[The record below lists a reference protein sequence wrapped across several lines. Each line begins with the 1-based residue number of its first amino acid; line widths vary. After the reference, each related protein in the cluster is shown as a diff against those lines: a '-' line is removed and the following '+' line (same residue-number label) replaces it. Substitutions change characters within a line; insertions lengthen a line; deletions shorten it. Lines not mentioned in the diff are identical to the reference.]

1 MQTCGKPYFLCEKG
15 VNSSENQGNM
25 YLWAMKP
32 SIKLPIEDFDYHL
45 PDQSIAYTPASN
57 RSDSKLLVWNKEIV
71 AESTYNH
78 IASFMPEKG
87 ALYFNN
93 SKVIAARIHFQKANN
108 STIEIFCL
116 EPSNNYQP
124 ISMAMQATQK
134 VEWICLVG
142 GAKKWKED
150 YLEKEFEIIQPS
162 INGEN
167 LGENI
172 GEDKV
177 ENKPIKNTN
186 NSITIIVKA
195 KKIKSIDGKFLI
207 EFSWDNETISFSE
220 IIEHIGSIPLPPYIQ
235 RATTEE
241 DKDRYQTTYAKEE
254 GSVAAPTAGL
264 HFNAAIFES
273 LAQKKCSTD
282 FISLHVGAGTFM
294 PVKTAAITDHEMHA
308 EVFEI
313 TKATLIHLIEIA
325 NQKELNPSNYTPVIA
340 VGTTTLRT
348 IESLYWLGVKLI
360 NNERLQ
366 ENKDLHLMQWDAYA
380 SNLSAE
386 NESTENESNSDSSN
400 NTNDDTTI
408 DNNNSITVKEALS
421 TLLSWMQSHQMDPL
435 ITSTQLMIVP
445 GYKFKIANGLVTN
458 FHQPKSTLLLIIA
471 AITGDKW
478 KSIYQH
484 AIDNQYRFL
493 SYGDGCFFTINA

>member
-1 MQTCGKPYFLCEKG
+1 
-15 VNSSENQGNM
+15 
-25 YLWAMKP
+25 MKP
-32 SIKLPIEDFDYHL
+32 PISLPIQDFDYDL
-45 PDQSIAYTPASN
+45 PDQSIAFTPATN
-57 RSDSKLLVWNKEIV
+57 RSDSKLLVWDKEII

-78 IASFMPEKG
+78 IASFIPEKA

-116 EPSNNYQP
+116 EPSDKFQP

-150 YLEKEFEIIQPS
+150 YLEKEFELIRPS
-162 INGEN
+162 NNEKDNNNDGVAI
-167 LGENI
+167 
-172 GEDKV
+172 KV
-177 ENKPIKNTN
+177 R
-186 NSITIIVKA
+186 A

-207 EFSWDNETISFSE
+207 EFSWDNDTISFSE

-235 RATTEE
+235 RATTQE

-264 HFNAAIFES
+264 HFNDAIFES
-273 LAQKKCSTD
+273 LAAKKCSTH

-294 PVKTAAITDHEMHA
+294 PVKTAHITDHEMHT

-313 TKATLIHLIEIA
+313 TTATLTHLIEIEK
-325 NQKELNPSNYTPVIA
+325 QKELNPAQYIPVIA

-348 IESLYWLGVKLI
+348 IETLYWLGVKLI
-360 NNERLQ
+360 RNPSLH
-366 ENKDLHLMQWDAYA
+366 ENKDLHLMQWDDYVT
-380 SNLSAE
+380 N
-386 NESTENESNSDSSN
+386 NEGNYETNNESNNNSN
-400 NTNDDTTI
+400 N
-408 DNNNSITVKEALS
+408 NNNSDANGSIPAKDALG
-421 TLLSWMQSHQMDPL
+421 TLLSWMQSHQMHSL
-435 ITSTQLMIVP
+435 VTSTQLMIVP
-445 GYKFKIANGLVTN
+445 GYSFKIANGLVTN

-471 AITGDKW
+471 AITGDHW

-484 AIDNQYRFL
+484 AIENQYRFL
-493 SYGDGCFFTINA
+493 SYGDGCFFKINE

>member
-1 MQTCGKPYFLCEKG
+1 VQTCGKPYFLCEKG
-15 VNSSENQGNM
+15 VNSTENQGKM

-32 SIKLPIEDFDYHL
+32 SINLPIEDFDYHL
-45 PDQSIAYTPASN
+45 PDQSIAYSPATN
-57 RSDSKLLVWNKEIV
+57 RSDSKLLVWNKKII

-78 IASFMPEKG
+78 IASFIPEKA

-124 ISMAMQATQK
+124 ISVAMQASQK

-186 NSITIIVKA
+186 NSITIKVKA

-207 EFSWDNETISFSE
+207 EFSWDNDNISFSE

-241 DKDRYQTTYAKEE
+241 DKDRYQTTYAKQE

-264 HFNAAIFES
+264 HFNTAIFES

-294 PVKTAAITDHEMHA
+294 PVKTAHITDHEMHA

-313 TKATLIHLIEIA
+313 TTATLNHLIEIA
-325 NQKELNPSNYTPVIA
+325 NQKELNPTNYTPVIA

-380 SNLSAE
+380 SNLRVE
-386 NESTENESNSDSSN
+386 NKSTENESNSGTSN

-408 DNNNSITVKEALS
+408 DNNITVKNALS
-421 TLLSWMQSHQMDPL
+421 TLLSWMQSHQMHQL

-445 GYKFKIANGLVTN
+445 GYSFKIANGLVTN

-471 AITGDKW
+471 AITKDHW

-484 AIDNQYRFL
+484 AIENQYRFL
-493 SYGDGCFFTINA
+493 SYGDGCFFTIND

>member
-1 MQTCGKPYFLCEKG
+1 M
-15 VNSSENQGNM
+15 NSSENQGNM

-78 IASFMPEKG
+78 IASFMPERA

-162 INGEN
+162 NNGK
-167 LGENI
+167 
-172 GEDKV
+172 DKIAANNNNDNDNSSNNNNNNNGV
-177 ENKPIKNTN
+177 AIK
-186 NSITIIVKA
+186 VRA

-207 EFSWDNETISFSE
+207 EFSWNNDTISFSE

-241 DKDRYQTTYAKEE
+241 DKDRYQTTYAKQE

-313 TKATLIHLIEIA
+313 TKATLTHLIEMA
-325 NQKELNPSNYTPVIA
+325 NQKELNPTHYTPVIA

-366 ENKDLHLMQWDAYA
+366 ENKELHLMQWDAYA
-380 SNLSAE
+380 SNLRA
-386 NESTENESNSDSSN
+386 ENESNSGTSN
-400 NTNDDTTI
+400 NTKDDTTI

-421 TLLSWMQSHQMDPL
+421 TLLSWMQSHQMNQL

-445 GYKFKIANGLVTN
+445 GYTFKIANGLVTN

-484 AIDNQYRFL
+484 AIGNQYRFL
-493 SYGDGCFFTINA
+493 SYGDGCFFTINEKG

>member
-1 MQTCGKPYFLCEKG
+1 
-15 VNSSENQGNM
+15 
-25 YLWAMKP
+25 MKP
-32 SIKLPIEDFDYHL
+32 PISLPLQDFDYEL
-45 PDQSIAYTPASN
+45 PDQSIAYTPAAN
-57 RSDSKLLVWNKEIV
+57 RSDSKLLVWDKEII

-78 IASFMPEKG
+78 IAKFIPEKA
-87 ALYFNN
+87 ALFFNN

-162 INGEN
+162 
-167 LGENI
+167 
-172 GEDKV
+172 KH
-177 ENKPIKNTN
+177 TN
-186 NSITIIVKA
+186 NSITIKVKA

-207 EFSWDNETISFSE
+207 EFSWDNDTISFSE

-235 RATTEE
+235 RATTQE

-264 HFNAAIFES
+264 HFNEAVFES
-273 LAQKKCSTD
+273 LAKKKCSTH

-294 PVKTAAITDHEMHA
+294 PVKTDKITDHEMHA

-313 TKATLIHLIEIA
+313 TTATLTDLIDIA
-325 NQKELNPSNYTPVIA
+325 KQKEINPAQYTPVIV

-348 IESLYWLGVKLI
+348 LETLYWLGVKLI
-360 NNERLQ
+360 RNPNLYES
-366 ENKDLHLMQWDAYA
+366 KDLHLVQWDAY
-380 SNLSAE
+380 
-386 NESTENESNSDSSN
+386 ESNNDTNNDSKP
-400 NTNDDTTI
+400 
-408 DNNNSITVKEALS
+408 SIAVKDALYK
-421 TLLSWMQSHQMDPL
+421 LLSWMQSHQMKQL

-445 GYKFKIANGLVTN
+445 GYTFKIANGLVTN

-484 AIDNQYRFL
+484 AIDKQYRFL
-493 SYGDGCFFTINA
+493 SYGDGCFFIINE

>member
-1 MQTCGKPYFLCEKG
+1 MQTCGKPYFLCEKE

-45 PDQSIAYTPASN
+45 PDQSIAYTPATN
-57 RSDSKLLVWNKEIV
+57 RSDSKLLVWDKEII

-78 IASFMPEKG
+78 IASFIPEKA

-116 EPSNNYQP
+116 EPSAAYQP

-142 GAKKWKED
+142 GVKKWKED
-150 YLEKEFEIIQPS
+150 FLEKEFEIFQKS

-167 LGENI
+167 IGKNI
-172 GEDKV
+172 TEPKV
-177 ENKPIKNTN
+177 VNKPTKNTN
-186 NSITIIVKA
+186 NSITIKVKA
-195 KKIKSIDGKFLI
+195 KKIKSLEGKFLI
-207 EFSWDNETISFSE
+207 EFSWDNDIISFSE

-235 RATTEE
+235 RATTQE

-264 HFNAAIFES
+264 HFNDAIFES
-273 LAQKKCSTD
+273 LTEKKCSTH

-294 PVKTAAITDHEMHA
+294 PVKTDDITDHEMHA

-313 TKATLIHLIEIA
+313 TTTTLIHLIEIA
-325 NQKELNPSNYTPVIA
+325 NQKELNPANYTPVIA

-348 IESLYWLGVKLI
+348 LETLYWLGVKLI
-360 NNERLQ
+360 SNPMLQ
-366 ENKDLHLMQWDAYA
+366 EIKDLRLVQWDAYDT
-380 SNLSAE
+380 N
-386 NESTENESNSDSSN
+386 NNSD
-400 NTNDDTTI
+400 TNH
-408 DNNNSITVKEALS
+408 SITVKESLS
-421 TLLSWMQSHQMDPL
+421 TLLSWMQSHQMHSL
-435 ITSTQLMIVP
+435 VTSTQLMIVP
-445 GYKFKIANGLVTN
+445 GYSFKIANGLVTN

-478 KSIYQH
+478 KNIYQH
-484 AIDNQYRFL
+484 AIDNDYRFL
-493 SYGDGCFFTINA
+493 SYGDGCYFKIN

>member
-1 MQTCGKPYFLCEKG
+1 M
-15 VNSSENQGNM
+15 NSSENEDKM

-32 SIKLPIEDFDYHL
+32 SVKLPIEDFDYHL

-57 RSDSKLLVWNKEIV
+57 RSDSKLLVWNKEII

-78 IASFMPEKG
+78 IASFMPEKA

-93 SKVIAARIHFQKANN
+93 SKVIAARIHFQKANDT
-108 STIEIFCL
+108 TIEIFCL

-150 YLEKEFEIIQPS
+150 YLEKEFELIRPS
-162 INGEN
+162 NNGKYKIAPNNINDN
-167 LGENI
+167 NN
-172 GEDKV
+172 DKD
-177 ENKPIKNTN
+177 NTN
-186 NSITIIVKA
+186 GITIKVRA

-207 EFSWDNETISFSE
+207 EFSWDNENISFSE

-241 DKDRYQTTYAKEE
+241 DKDRYQTTYAKQE

-264 HFNAAIFES
+264 HFNSAIFES

-294 PVKTAAITDHEMHA
+294 PVKTAHITDHEMHA

-313 TKATLIHLIEIA
+313 TTATLIHLIEIA
-325 NQKELNPSNYTPVIA
+325 KQKELNPTYYTPVIA

-348 IESLYWLGVKLI
+348 LETLYWLGVKLI
-360 NNERLQ
+360 NNEKLK
-366 ENKDLHLMQWDAYA
+366 ENKDLHLMQWDAYDA
-380 SNLSAE
+380 SHDAE
-386 NESTENESNSDSSN
+386 NSTNNDKNNISNNN
-400 NTNDDTTI
+400 NTNNDIIKDAKP
-408 DNNNSITVKEALS
+408 SITVKDALG
-421 TLLSWMQSHQMDPL
+421 TLIGWMQSHQMNQL

-445 GYKFKIANGLVTN
+445 GYTFKIANGLVTN

-471 AITGDKW
+471 AITGDEW
-478 KSIYQH
+478 KNIYKH
-484 AIDNQYRFL
+484 AVENEYRFL
-493 SYGDGCFFTINA
+493 SYGDGCFFTIN

>member
-1 MQTCGKPYFLCEKG
+1 MQTCGKAYFLCEKE

-32 SIKLPIEDFDYHL
+32 PISLPIQDFDYDL
-45 PDQSIAYTPASN
+45 PDQSIAYTPASH
-57 RSDSKLLVWNKEIV
+57 RSDSKLLVWDKEII

-78 IASFMPEKG
+78 IANFIPQKA
-87 ALYFNN
+87 ALFFNN

-116 EPSNNYQP
+116 EPSINYQP
-124 ISMAMQATQK
+124 ISIAMQATRK

-150 YLEKEFEIIQPS
+150 FLEKEFEIIQAS
-162 INGEN
+162 NNNNGVT
-167 LGENI
+167 I
-172 GEDKV
+172 KV
-177 ENKPIKNTN
+177 R
-186 NSITIIVKA
+186 A
-195 KKIKSIDGKFLI
+195 KKIKSLEGKFLI
-207 EFSWDNETISFSE
+207 EFSWDNDSISFSK

-264 HFNAAIFES
+264 HFNDAIFES
-273 LAQKKCSTD
+273 LAEKKCSIN

-294 PVKTAAITDHEMHA
+294 PVKTDNITDHEMHA

-313 TKATLIHLIEIA
+313 NITTLTDLIAIA
-325 NQKELNPSNYTPVIA
+325 KQKELNPSQYTPVIA
-340 VGTTTLRT
+340 VGTTSLRT
-348 IESLYWLGVKLI
+348 LETLYWLGVKLI
-360 NNERLQ
+360 LNPNPE
-366 ENKDLHLMQWDAYA
+366 ENKDLHLVQWDAYVA
-380 SNLSAE
+380 NHELK
-386 NESTENESNSDSSN
+386 SDAN
-400 NTNDDTTI
+400 R
-408 DNNNSITVKEALS
+408 SITVKDALE
-421 TLLSWMQSHQMDPL
+421 TLRSWMQSHQMHSL

-445 GYKFKIANGLVTN
+445 GYNFKIVNGLVTN

-478 KSIYQH
+478 KTIYQH

-493 SYGDGCFFTINA
+493 SYGDGCYFAINE

>member
-1 MQTCGKPYFLCEKG
+1 VYTCGKPYFLCEKG

-25 YLWAMKP
+25 YLYAMKP

-45 PDQSIAYTPASN
+45 PDQSIAYTPAAN
-57 RSDSKLLVWNKEIV
+57 RSDSKLLVWDKEII

-78 IASFMPEKG
+78 IARFIPEKA

-93 SKVIAARIHFQKANN
+93 SKVIAARIHFQKANDT
-108 STIEIFCL
+108 TIEIFCL

-150 YLEKEFEIIQPS
+150 YLEKEFELIRPS
-162 INGEN
+162 NNGKDKIAPNNINDNNNNNGF
-167 LGENI
+167 
-172 GEDKV
+172 
-177 ENKPIKNTN
+177 PIK
-186 NSITIIVKA
+186 VRA

-207 EFSWDNETISFSE
+207 EFSWDNENISFSE

-241 DKDRYQTTYAKEE
+241 DKDRYQTTYAKQE

-273 LAQKKCSTD
+273 LAQKKCSTE

-294 PVKTAAITDHEMHA
+294 PVKTAHITDHEMHA

-313 TKATLIHLIEIA
+313 TTATLIHLIEIA
-325 NQKELNPSNYTPVIA
+325 NQKELNSEAYTPVIA

-348 IESLYWLGVKLI
+348 LETLYWLGVKLI
-360 NNERLQ
+360 NNEKLK
-366 ENKDLHLMQWDAYA
+366 ENKDLHLMQWDAYDA
-380 SNLSAE
+380 SHASDN
-386 NESTENESNSDSSN
+386 STNNDKNNISNNN
-400 NTNDDTTI
+400 NTNNDIIKDAKP
-408 DNNNSITVKEALS
+408 SITVKDALG
-421 TLLSWMQSHQMDPL
+421 TLLGWMQSHQMNQL

-445 GYKFKIANGLVTN
+445 GYTFKIANGLVTN

-471 AITGDKW
+471 AITGDHW
-478 KSIYQH
+478 KNIYQH
-484 AIDNQYRFL
+484 AIENQYRFL
-493 SYGDGCFFTINA
+493 SYGDGCFFTINEKD

>member
-1 MQTCGKPYFLCEKG
+1 MQTCGKAYFLCEKE

-32 SIKLPIEDFDYHL
+32 PISLPIQDFDYDL
-45 PDQSIAYTPASN
+45 PDQSIAYTPASH
-57 RSDSKLLVWNKEIV
+57 RSDSKLLVWDKEII

-78 IASFMPEKG
+78 IANFIPQKA
-87 ALYFNN
+87 ALFFNN

-116 EPSNNYQP
+116 EPSINYQP
-124 ISMAMQATQK
+124 ISIAMQATRK

-150 YLEKEFEIIQPS
+150 FLEKEFEIIQAS
-162 INGEN
+162 NNNNGVT
-167 LGENI
+167 I
-172 GEDKV
+172 KV
-177 ENKPIKNTN
+177 R
-186 NSITIIVKA
+186 A
-195 KKIKSIDGKFLI
+195 KKIKTIEGKFLI
-207 EFSWDNETISFSE
+207 EFSWDNDSISFSK

-264 HFNAAIFES
+264 HFNDAIFES
-273 LAQKKCSTD
+273 LAEKKCSIN

-294 PVKTAAITDHEMHA
+294 PVKTDNITDHEMHA

-313 TKATLIHLIEIA
+313 NITTLTDLIAIA
-325 NQKELNPSNYTPVIA
+325 KQKELNPSQYTPVIA
-340 VGTTTLRT
+340 VGTTSLRT
-348 IESLYWLGVKLI
+348 LETLYWLGVKLI
-360 NNERLQ
+360 LNPSLE
-366 ENKDLHLMQWDAYA
+366 ENKDLHLVQWDAYVT
-380 SNLSAE
+380 N
-386 NESTENESNSDSSN
+386 NELKSDAN
-400 NTNDDTTI
+400 R
-408 DNNNSITVKEALS
+408 SITVKDALE
-421 TLLSWMQSHQMDPL
+421 TLRSWMQSHQMHSL

-445 GYKFKIANGLVTN
+445 GYNFKIVNGLVTN

-478 KSIYQH
+478 KTIYQH

-493 SYGDGCFFTINA
+493 SYGDGCYFAINE

>member
-1 MQTCGKPYFLCEKG
+1 MQTCGKAYFLCEKE

-32 SIKLPIEDFDYHL
+32 PISLPIQDFDYDL
-45 PDQSIAYTPASN
+45 PDQSIAYTPATN
-57 RSDSKLLVWNKEIV
+57 RSDSKLLVWDKEII

-78 IASFMPEKG
+78 IAKFIPEKA
-87 ALYFNN
+87 ALFFNN
-93 SKVIAARIHFQKANN
+93 SKVIAARIHFHKANN

-116 EPSNNYQP
+116 EPSAAYQP
-124 ISMAMQATQK
+124 IAMAMQATQK

-150 YLEKEFEIIQPS
+150 FLEKEFEIFQKS

-167 LGENI
+167 IGKDKLAENNNGVTI
-172 GEDKV
+172 KV
-177 ENKPIKNTN
+177 R
-186 NSITIIVKA
+186 A
-195 KKIKSIDGKFLI
+195 KKIKSLDGKFLI
-207 EFSWDNETISFSE
+207 EFSWDNDIISFSE

-235 RATTEE
+235 RATTQE

-264 HFNAAIFES
+264 HFNDAIFES
-273 LAQKKCSTD
+273 LTEKKCSTN

-294 PVKTAAITDHEMHA
+294 PVKTDDITDHEMHA

-313 TKATLIHLIEIA
+313 TTTTLTDLIEIA
-325 NQKELNPSNYTPVIA
+325 KQKELNPAQYTPVIA

-348 IESLYWLGVKLI
+348 LETLYWLGVKLI
-360 NNERLQ
+360 HNPSLH
-366 ENKDLHLMQWDAYA
+366 ENKDLHLVQWDAYVT
-380 SNLSAE
+380 N
-386 NESTENESNSDSSN
+386 NEWDYETNSSSSN
-400 NTNDDTTI
+400 NTNHDHTI
-408 DNNNSITVKEALS
+408 DTNNSIPVKDALG
-421 TLLSWMQSHQMDPL
+421 TLLSWMQSHQMHSL

-445 GYKFKIANGLVTN
+445 GYSFKIANGLVTN

-478 KSIYQH
+478 KNIYQH
-484 AIDNQYRFL
+484 AIEHQYRFL
-493 SYGDGCFFTINA
+493 SYGDGCYFAIN

>member
-1 MQTCGKPYFLCEKG
+1 MQTCGKAYFLCEKE

-32 SIKLPIEDFDYHL
+32 PISLPIQDFDYDL
-45 PDQSIAYTPASN
+45 PDQSIAYTPAAN
-57 RSDSKLLVWNKEIV
+57 RSDSKLLVWDKEII

-78 IASFMPEKG
+78 IAKFIPEKA

-124 ISMAMQATQK
+124 ISVAMQATQK

-150 YLEKEFEIIQPS
+150 YLEKEFELITPL
-162 INGEN
+162 NN
-167 LGENI
+167 
-172 GEDKV
+172 DKD
-177 ENKPIKNTN
+177 KIATN
-186 NSITIIVKA
+186 NNNDNNNRVAIKVRA

-207 EFSWDNETISFSE
+207 EFSWNNDSISFSE
-220 IIEHIGSIPLPPYIQ
+220 IIEHIGNIPLPPYIQ

-241 DKDRYQTTYAKEE
+241 DKDRYQTTYAKHE

-273 LAQKKCSTD
+273 LTEKKCSTD

-325 NQKELNPSNYTPVIA
+325 NKKELNPINYTPVIA

-360 NNERLQ
+360 NNEKLQ
-366 ENKDLHLMQWDAYA
+366 ENKDLHLMQWDAY
-380 SNLSAE
+380 
-386 NESTENESNSDSSN
+386 
-400 NTNDDTTI
+400 
-408 DNNNSITVKEALS
+408 DNNNNDNSRQTITVKEALS
-421 TLLSWMQSHQMDPL
+421 TLLSWMQSHQMTQL

-445 GYKFKIANGLVTN
+445 GYIFKIANGLVTN

-471 AITGDKW
+471 AITGNKW

-493 SYGDGCFFTINA
+493 SYGDGCYFAINE

>member
-1 MQTCGKPYFLCEKG
+1 MQTCGKAYFLCEKE

-32 SIKLPIEDFDYHL
+32 PISLPIQDFDYDL
-45 PDQSIAYTPASN
+45 PDQSIAFTPATN
-57 RSDSKLLVWNKEIV
+57 RSDSKLLVWDKEMI

-78 IASFMPEKG
+78 IAKFVPQKA
-87 ALYFNN
+87 ALFFNN

-124 ISMAMQATQK
+124 ISMAMQAMQK

-150 YLEKEFEIIQPS
+150 YLEKEFELITPS
-162 INGEN
+162 NNNNGVTV
-167 LGENI
+167 
-172 GEDKV
+172 KV
-177 ENKPIKNTN
+177 C
-186 NSITIIVKA
+186 A

-207 EFSWDNETISFSE
+207 EFSWDNDKISFSE

-241 DKDRYQTTYAKEE
+241 DKDRYQTTYAKQE

-294 PVKTAAITDHEMHA
+294 PVKTAHITDHEMHA

-313 TKATLIHLIEIA
+313 TTATLNHLIEIV
-325 NQKELNPSNYTPVIA
+325 NQKELNPTNYTPVIA

-360 NNERLQ
+360 NNEKLQ
-366 ENKDLHLMQWDAYA
+366 ENKDLHLMQWDAY
-380 SNLSAE
+380 E
-386 NESTENESNSDSSN
+386 TWNETYNETYN
-400 NTNDDTTI
+400 NTNNDINKDAKP
-408 DNNNSITVKEALS
+408 SITVKNALS
-421 TLLSWMQSHQMDPL
+421 TLLSWMQSHQMHQL

-445 GYKFKIANGLVTN
+445 GYSFKIANGLVTN

-471 AITGDKW
+471 AITKDHW

-484 AIDNQYRFL
+484 AIENQYRFL
-493 SYGDGCFFTINA
+493 SYGDGCFFTINE